1 MEAPKTV
8 ERLEELSMNRAL
20 EDKLNSQDPD
30 DIEDELKIG
39 EELID
44 LNDFEELNPVKK
56 SEPSLD
62 DIILDGVE
70 ELS

>member
-1 MEAPKTV
+1 
-8 ERLEELSMNRAL
+8 MNRAL

-44 LNDFEELNPVKK
+44 LNDFEDLNPVKK

-70 ELS
+70 EL